1 MSTELTHFAEWTF
14 FQEVQPTQDVLD
26 MLIQGEQA
34 FAAFKTIRDIAVFTS
49 HRLIVRDS
57 QGLTGKKIEM
67 YSLPWKSVNMWSVEN
82 AGTFDFNS
90 EVELWTRA
98 GHVKINLKKGADVNR
113 INGLLSAFVLGAN

>member
-1 MSTELTHFAEWTF
+1 MPNELVKFAEWTF
-14 FQEVQPTQDVLD
+14 FQEVQPSQEILD

-34 FAAFKTIRDIAVFTS
+34 YAAFKTIRDFAVFTS

-57 QGLTGKKIEM
+57 QGITGKKAET
-67 YSLPWKSVNMWSVEN
+67 YSLPWKSVNMWSIEN
-82 AGTFDFNS
+82 AGKLDFNS

-113 INGLLSAFVLGAN
+113 INDLLAAFVLTH